1 MIPPRF
7 ELGTRTLKVYCSA
20 NWATRPFHIFQILQ
34 WCRLALD
41 LRLSRRNCVNRSDF
55 ISTPISNWRY
65 IKDNHNR
72 LCSDYTISHESSS
85 RQFYTWQHSLSHHVT
100 PRDRSCDLD
109 EARLFCQSTTPTWR
123 RGLAPE
129 QDPKRSSSDTG
140 PLTGTLT
147 SSARRAFDLLLI

>member
-55 ISTPISNWRY
+55 ISTSISNWRY

-109 EARLFCQSTTPTWR
+109 EARLFCQWTFNTTNITTFFQFSKYFNKKTHLFSKVW
-123 RGLAPE
+123 L
-129 QDPKRSSSDTG
+129 
-140 PLTGTLT
+140 
-147 SSARRAFDLLLI
+147 